1 MLWVL
6 NHFPEWAIHL
16 VLAAG
21 AGIFLASWIASRL
34 PGVAAYT
41 VTIRFAGLA
50 LVVVGLIFEGGLII
64 KKDYDLKEARLKA
77 ELAATAAKGAIITVN
92 TVEKLVYRDRVIVA
106 EGARVTEYIDRVAPQ
121 IDATCTLSDEFIR
134 AHNEAA
140 KALP

>member
-6 NHFPEWAIHL
+6 NHFPEWVIHS

-21 AGIFLASWIASRL
+21 ASVFLASWISARL
-34 PGVAAYT
+34 PGVAAYA

-64 KKDYDLKEARLKA
+64 KKDYDLKEAQLKA

>member
-1 MLWVL
+1 MLWIL
-6 NHFPEWAIHL
+6 NHFPEWAIHA

-21 AGIFLASWIASRL
+21 LLVFLASWIAARL
-34 PGVAAYT
+34 PGIAAYA
-41 VTIRFAGLA
+41 VTIRFVGLA
-50 LVVVGLIFEGGLII
+50 LVVAGLVYEGGLII
-64 KKDYDLKEARLKA
+64 KKDYDLKEAVLKA
-77 ELAATAAKGAIITVN
+77 ELAATATKGAVITVN

-140 KALP
+140 KATP